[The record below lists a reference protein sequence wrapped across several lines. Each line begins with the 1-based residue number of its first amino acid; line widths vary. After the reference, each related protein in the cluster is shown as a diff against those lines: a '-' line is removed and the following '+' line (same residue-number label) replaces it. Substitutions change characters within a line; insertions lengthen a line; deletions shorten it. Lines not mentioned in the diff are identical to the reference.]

1 MERGVVKIASDV
13 KLVLCLMQEESERLK
28 EATPFWIVEKILW
41 VLILAT
47 LEECIHA
54 KYGNPGVSSSWRHT
68 GSDKQTHSK
77 PFTVTLSKGEGQ
89 LYHIHVHV
97 LSDKHSYICMYMYCL
112 INTVICMYMYCQ
124 IYTRT
129 CTIRCT
135 HICTVRYTCTLLYTD
150 TIQDKNLQNS

>member
-13 KLVLCLMQEESERLK
+13 KLVLCLIQEESERLK

-68 GSDKQTHSK
+68 ESDKQTHSK

-97 LSDKHSYICMYMYCL
+97 LSDKHNYIY
-112 INTVICMYMYCQ
+112 V
-124 IYTRT
+124 
-129 CTIRCT
+129 CT
-135 HICTVRYTCTLLYTD
+135 CTVRYIHVHVLSDAHIYVLSDIHVHYFVVQCVGVSKVPTRVYIT
-150 TIQDKNLQNS
+150 